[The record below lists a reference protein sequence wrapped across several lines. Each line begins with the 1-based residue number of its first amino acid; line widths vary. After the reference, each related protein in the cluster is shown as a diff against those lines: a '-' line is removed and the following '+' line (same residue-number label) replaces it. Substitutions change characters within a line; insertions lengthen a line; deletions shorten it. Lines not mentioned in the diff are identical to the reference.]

1 MKQTTEYIA
10 VPRDV
15 MEDRRTDGVH
25 QIINT
30 AHRAKSLREEEEQKA
45 RRAAIDARDKQTAT
59 VLEQSAKCALGLA
72 AIGTLVFLAHIGAIA
87 GWVMH
92 LSTMALT
99 GWMGYEIG
107 RIGGHKYV

>member
-1 MKQTTEYIA
+1 MKQATEYIA
-10 VPRDV
+10 VPRDAI
-15 MEDRRTDGVH
+15 EDRRTDGVH

-72 AIGTLVFLAHIGAIA
+72 AIGTLVFLAQRGAMA
-87 GWVMH
+87 DWVMYVT
-92 LSTMALT
+92 TMALA

-107 RIGGHKYV
+107 RANK